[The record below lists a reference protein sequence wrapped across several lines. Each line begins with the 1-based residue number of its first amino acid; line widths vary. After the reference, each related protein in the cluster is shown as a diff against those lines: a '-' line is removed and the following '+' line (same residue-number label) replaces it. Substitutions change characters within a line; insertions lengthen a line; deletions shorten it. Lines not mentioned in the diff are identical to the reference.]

1 MSVGGNGVIGKE
13 AGNANGN
20 SNSGSGNGNGNGN
33 GNAAVN
39 VGFYDGAG
47 NLKKDDDANKVG
59 YNLLELYNNLFGF

>member
-1 MSVGGNGVIGKE
+1 MSIGGKGVIAAGG

-20 SNSGSGNGNGNGN
+20 NSTGSGNGNGNGN

-47 NLKKDDDANKVG
+47 NLKKNDK
-59 YNLLELYNNLFGF
+59 